1 MSGYTQFPC
10 DLDYWYQN
18 TLGMVKAL
26 KPNGTSVF
34 VVFNRSTN
42 PLKKSIGS
50 SVKPSLKDIPNVVKS
65 WPGSCAVYIIRNE
78 VQFQEYN
85 DGSIIFFP
93 NSFSVPSKSPLGRP
107 ATAT

>member
-1 MSGYTQFPC
+1 
-10 DLDYWYQN
+10 
-18 TLGMVKAL
+18 MVQAL
-26 KPNGTSVF
+26 KADGASVF
-34 VVFNRSTN
+34 VVFN
-42 PLKKSIGS
+42 PLKQSIGS
-50 SVKPSLKDIPNVVKS
+50 SVKQPSLSDIPNVVQA